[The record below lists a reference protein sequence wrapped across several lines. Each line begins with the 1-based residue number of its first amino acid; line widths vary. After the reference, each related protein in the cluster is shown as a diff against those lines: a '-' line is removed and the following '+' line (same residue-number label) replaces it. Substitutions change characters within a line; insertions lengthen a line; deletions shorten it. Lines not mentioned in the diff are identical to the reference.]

1 MSKYRAF
8 SSFRIRLPMFLS
20 YSIAEPWSRCTIM
33 QILGKHRAVKQS
45 ISLWHMLMEQRHQA
59 PSEAVL
65 KMCLVLGEGKDTRL
79 CWGWKDILLS
89 RKGHVDRDTLSPL

>member
-1 MSKYRAF
+1 
-8 SSFRIRLPMFLS
+8 
-20 YSIAEPWSRCTIM
+20 M

-65 KMCLVLGEGKDTRL
+65 KKCLVLGEGRDTRL
-79 CWGWKDILLS
+79 CRGWKDILLS
-89 RKGHVDRDTLSPL
+89 PQEHVDRDPLSPL